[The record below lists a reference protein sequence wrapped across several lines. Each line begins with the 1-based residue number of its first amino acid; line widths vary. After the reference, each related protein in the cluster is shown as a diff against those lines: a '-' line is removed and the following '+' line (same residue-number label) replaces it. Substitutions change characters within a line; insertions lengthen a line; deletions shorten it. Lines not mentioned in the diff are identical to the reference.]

1 MSNQPKNKTMKKF
14 PRIVDYIQAEHP
26 DLGGI
31 IDDLALQNSFVPRRA
46 GGITFL
52 VPNAKYTADIRA
64 RADGDEP
71 EIATDMIQSLIL
83 PVLLEEVSD
92 WKDYSDDVPN
102 LLGKR
107 VDVASVGVDKIILRN
122 GSIITRNKVF
132 KPFTRSGASERANM
146 AVWDLNGFID
156 LEAPVS
162 ARKSGALKRKPIK
175 TRDSQQ
181 DDATIRRF
189 VKIVESREKV
199 AMKTRG
205 DHVRSTKLNV
215 LCNVWLYLQDHAAE
229 LEFKEMIDYFRE
241 ICDLTACGGIEAAF
255 YLLWCCRD
263 AAGVDNVRRVGLF
276 DSVSLAKIIQDSTVD
291 LFTNCDKPL
300 ALLATVSTAS
310 GDADLTENITNMTQ
324 SVRARSI
331 DDVVKLYDSRV
342 AEMTG
347 YCGARYKSAPG
358 LKLLVDEFKHC
369 TVLNWLTWRESYDS
383 RSSAYNEF
391 LNTLGRYGLPD
402 TIINNPESQ
411 SIIMGMHRLYKL
423 NPKDITRDHT
433 AYLTD
438 FLGDDGSFRNERD
451 HTDLPDTLRY
461 RSPDQEYNNDEMALS
476 SATKTEVRNF
486 MAKHGGKLPDNLF

>member
-1 MSNQPKNKTMKKF
+1 MSNQPKTKTMKKF

-92 WKDYSDDVPN
+92 WKEFSDDVPN
-102 LLGKR
+102 LLGKK
-107 VDVASVGVDKIILRN
+107 VDVASVSIDKIMLRN
-122 GSIITRNKVF
+122 GSVITKNKVF

-162 ARKSGALKRKPIK
+162 ARKAGNLKRKPIK
-175 TRDSQQ
+175 TRDSKQ
-181 DDATIRRF
+181 DDATIREF
-189 VKIVESREKV
+189 VKIVESREKQ
-199 AMKTRG
+199 AMKIRG
-205 DHVRSTKLNV
+205 NCIRSMKLNV

-229 LEFKEMIDYFRE
+229 LEFKEMTDYFRE
-241 ICDLTACGGIEAAF
+241 VCDLTACGGIEAAF

-263 AAGVDNVRRVGLF
+263 ASGVDNVRRVGLF
-276 DSVSLAKIIQDSTVD
+276 DSTSLAKIIQDSTVD

-300 ALLATVSTAS
+300 ALLTVIHTPVN
-310 GDADLTENITNMTQ
+310 ADLTETITNMKQ

-331 DDVVKLYDSRV
+331 DDVVKLYDSQV

-347 YCGARYKSAPG
+347 YCGARYKSTPG

-369 TVLNWLTWRESYDS
+369 MALSWLTWRESYGS
-383 RSSAYNEF
+383 RTTAYNEF
-391 LNTLGRYGLPD
+391 LNTLSRYGLPD

-411 SIIMGMHRLYKL
+411 SMIMGMHRLYKL

-438 FLGDDGSFRNERD
+438 FLGDDGAFRNERE
-451 HTDLPDTLRY
+451 HTDLPDTIRY
-461 RSPDQEYNNDEMALS
+461 RSPDQEYINADMALS

-486 MAKHGGKLPDNLF
+486 MAKHGGKLPDNSF